1 MINRC
6 TPLLLLLGLALA
18 LPAAG
23 RADDK
28 AAAMELGKQK
38 YMVCGACHG
47 LDGKGMMAGP
57 MKMAPA
63 YADSK
68 LVASESAEIMAIAV
82 MKGIKKEDAKFLQIM
97 MPLETALDDAA
108 LAAVL
113 TYVRN
118 TYGGKTDL
126 VTAEQTKAW
135 REKYKGITAPVT
147 RAELEKWATSGLPK

>member
-1 MINRC
+1 MINRSAS
-6 TPLLLLLGLALA
+6 LLLLLGLSIPALSS
-18 LPAAG
+18 
-23 RADDK
+23 ADDK
-28 AAAMELGKQK
+28 AAAMELGKTK

-47 LDGKGMMAGP
+47 LDGKGMKAGP
-57 MKMAPA
+57 MTMAPA

-68 LVASESAEIMAIAV
+68 LVSAESPEIMAIAV

-97 MPLETALDDAA
+97 MPLEAALDDAA
-108 LAAVL
+108 LAGVL

-135 REKYKGITAPVT
+135 REKYKGITAPVS
-147 RAELEKWATSGLPK
+147 RAELEKWATEGLPK

>member
-1 MINRC
+1 MIKRSAS
-6 TPLLLLLGLALA
+6 LLLFVLGLSFPALSS
-18 LPAAG
+18 
-23 RADDK
+23 ADDK

-68 LVASESAEIMAIAV
+68 LVNAESAEIMAIAV
-82 MKGIKKEDAKFLQIM
+82 MKGIKKEDAKFMQIM
-97 MPLETALDDAA
+97 MPLEAALDDAS

-126 VTAEQTKAW
+126 ITADQAKAW
-135 REKYKGITAPVT
+135 REKYKKITAPVT
-147 RAELEKWATSGLPK
+147 RAELETWAASGLPQ

>member
-1 MINRC
+1 MIKRSAI
-6 TPLLLLLGLALA
+6 LLLGLGLSIPSFS
-18 LPAAG
+18 L
-23 RADDK
+23 ADDK

-63 YADSK
+63 YAESK
-68 LVASESAEIMAIAV
+68 LVAAESAEIMAIAV

-97 MPLETALDDAA
+97 MPLEAALDDGA

-135 REKYKGITAPVT
+135 RQKYKSIVGPVS
-147 RAELEKWATSGLPK
+147 RADLEKWATSGLPK